1 MTAIAGGIPLN
12 HPGLTPIDQS
22 KLKRFQM
29 HEAPE
34 DMYRRFVESQ
44 EAFLKLRHSQSADTS
59 GNPAYAKF
67 ATVQV
72 DGKTV
77 AEIDNNG
84 FATMS
89 NALASKIGSALPG
102 MIGGKTGP
110 MLAQAR
116 AELIARSLGGEVVK
130 SSTAMS
136 QRQYDAV
143 ERPRA
148 TLDEQAMQQDP
159 AYLQLLKIK
168 EARTLFLAQ
177 QMAQSPP
184 GA

>member
-1 MTAIAGGIPLN
+1 MMSIAAGIPLN
-12 HPGLTPIDQS
+12 HPGLTPIDKG
-22 KLKRFQM
+22 KLKMFRM

-34 DMYRRFVESQ
+34 SIYRRFVESQ
-44 EAFLKLRHSQSADTS
+44 ETFLKSRHSQPADTS
-59 GNPAYAKF
+59 RNPAYANF

-84 FATMS
+84 FASMS
-89 NALASKIGSALPG
+89 STLVSKLGNLLPG

-110 MLAQAR
+110 VLAPAR

-130 SSTAMS
+130 SSTAMT
-136 QRQYDAV
+136 QRQYDAL
-143 ERPRA
+143 EPPRS
-148 TLDEQAMQQDP
+148 TLDEQAMRQDP
-159 AYLQLLKIK
+159 LYLRLLKTK

-177 QMAQSPP
+177 RMAQSPP
-184 GA
+184 GV